1 MKNATI
7 ISDGQSGD
15 VGQRRLVAV
24 LFVDMVGYTAAV
36 TRLGEER
43 SLALVRTIYDTLSQ
57 LVEENGGAVR
67 DFAGDSIMG
76 LFGIPEA
83 LEDPALCAS
92 RAALAIHAAFASNA
106 ADFYERFG
114 MRPIARIG
122 ISSGNV
128 VMAAVQSD
136 DSPAT
141 AVGSTV
147 NLASRLEEL
156 APPGGTLICEATQQ
170 LVGWVTDLSFFEE
183 HQIKGI
189 EEPQKIWKL
198 QALRDQ
204 ATRFDASV
212 AKGLSSYVGR
222 AHELG
227 VLSQALAQSQNTKQ
241 IIDLVAEPGLGKTR
255 LVFEFLQQLAED
267 DALVLKG
274 YCFSDGQR
282 APFLPLAEIVRKSFH
297 IKDDDDPDIVS
308 EKLTSGLMKWGRYS
322 DENLGLLLN
331 FLGLKAPAGTL
342 DGLDGVLIGLRIR
355 ALLPDLLS
363 ARCEGQKVV
372 LLIEDSHWIDTASEE
387 VIGNLVR
394 DTGLKN
400 LLIIQTRR
408 PEYRPG
414 WLDDSCVTSVALHP
428 LAAED
433 ITHLAEYRLGVAA
446 LPDGLAEQLSERAGG
461 NPLFGEEILSF
472 LLDQG
477 ALRIDDGTA
486 YFDVQQGASGL
497 PSTMRSLLTARLEQ
511 LEPEDQI
518 LLQSAAVVGRRFSPG
533 LVAQVAET
541 SGDPD
546 ASLQRLLEQGVLYRE
561 ENSSDYIFKHVLLR
575 DSVYQS
581 LVTAR
586 RSALHLAIA
595 DALAARAGNR
605 PEETAETIAFH
616 YGQTDRTDQAFRFS
630 ALAGEKSLGIYSL
643 NEANNYFMA
652 ALELHQSDPDCATK
666 EQFVALLANFALCSN
681 LSLQVNQ
688 IIALSGSV
696 RPILAQIG
704 DDRHHALFLHHYI
717 ACLVCNGKY
726 RMAHLIQQELTAM
739 AQRLGDPVSRV
750 YATVSEL
757 SVSIYFSPIENTL
770 FDAKARETENSLKDM
785 DDAYIQNFFL
795 ATLGW
800 NELTRGRVALAHAE
814 ADRMI
819 VVGKAKNDPRALGYG
834 TAMKAL
840 IALVTDNYQ
849 VALQMAEEA
858 HKASK
863 VEFEHAIAEAARVGA
878 MVPLEKPGAIDV
890 VKQHIRSCDEKGWAL
905 FTFGPATMLGVAYAL
920 QGQITDGLRQLE
932 TAIQKRSDEGT
943 EVAADWARLFLCEVY
958 LAILTGEG
966 GASPRVFFK
975 NFIAIM
981 GVMLFGKKRLVAMI
995 DKIRRNPQ
1003 FDDQGHYIA
1012 RCDMI
1017 MGLFYK
1023 SKKQK
1028 HLALDYLTRAHVVV
1042 ETAGPSPMLTRIN
1055 DALAD
1060 MS

>member
-1 MKNATI
+1 
-7 ISDGQSGD
+7 
-15 VGQRRLVAV
+15 
-24 LFVDMVGYTAAV
+24 
-36 TRLGEER
+36 
-43 SLALVRTIYDTLSQ
+43 
-57 LVEENGGAVR
+57 
-67 DFAGDSIMG
+67 
-76 LFGIPEA
+76 
-83 LEDPALCAS
+83 
-92 RAALAIHAAFASNA
+92 
-106 ADFYERFG
+106 
-114 MRPIARIG
+114 
-122 ISSGNV
+122 
-128 VMAAVQSD
+128 
-136 DSPAT
+136 
-141 AVGSTV
+141 
-147 NLASRLEEL
+147 
-156 APPGGTLICEATQQ
+156 
-170 LVGWVTDLSFFEE
+170 
-183 HQIKGI
+183 
-189 EEPQKIWKL
+189 
-198 QALRDQ
+198 
-204 ATRFDASV
+204 
-212 AKGLSSYVGR
+212 
-222 AHELG
+222 
-227 VLSQALAQSQNTKQ
+227 
-241 IIDLVAEPGLGKTR
+241 
-255 LVFEFLQQLAED
+255 
-267 DALVLKG
+267 
-274 YCFSDGQR
+274 
-282 APFLPLAEIVRKSFH
+282 
-297 IKDDDDPDIVS
+297 
-308 EKLTSGLMKWGRYS
+308 
-322 DENLGLLLN
+322 
-331 FLGLKAPAGTL
+331 
-342 DGLDGVLIGLRIR
+342 
-355 ALLPDLLS
+355 
-363 ARCEGQKVV
+363 
-372 LLIEDSHWIDTASEE
+372 
-387 VIGNLVR
+387 
-394 DTGLKN
+394 
-400 LLIIQTRR
+400 
-408 PEYRPG
+408 
-414 WLDDSCVTSVALHP
+414 
-428 LAAED
+428 
-433 ITHLAEYRLGVAA
+433 
-446 LPDGLAEQLSERAGG
+446 
-461 NPLFGEEILSF
+461 
-472 LLDQG
+472 
-477 ALRIDDGTA
+477 
-486 YFDVQQGASGL
+486 
-497 PSTMRSLLTARLEQ
+497 
-511 LEPEDQI
+511 
-518 LLQSAAVVGRRFSPG
+518 
-533 LVAQVAET
+533 
-541 SGDPD
+541 
-546 ASLQRLLEQGVLYRE
+546 
-561 ENSSDYIFKHVLLR
+561 
-575 DSVYQS
+575 
-581 LVTAR
+581 
-586 RSALHLAIA
+586 
-595 DALAARAGNR
+595 
-605 PEETAETIAFH
+605 
-616 YGQTDRTDQAFRFS
+616 
-630 ALAGEKSLGIYSL
+630 
-643 NEANNYFMA
+643 
-652 ALELHQSDPDCATK
+652 
-666 EQFVALLANFALCSN
+666 
-681 LSLQVNQ
+681 
-688 IIALSGSV
+688 
-696 RPILAQIG
+696 
-704 DDRHHALFLHHYI
+704 
-717 ACLVCNGKY
+717 
-726 RMAHLIQQELTAM
+726 MAHLIQQELTAM